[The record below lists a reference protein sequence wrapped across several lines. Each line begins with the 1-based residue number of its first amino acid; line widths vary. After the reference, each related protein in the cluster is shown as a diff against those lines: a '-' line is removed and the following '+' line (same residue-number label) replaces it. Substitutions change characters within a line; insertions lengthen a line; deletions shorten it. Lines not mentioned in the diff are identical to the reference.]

1 MESAS
6 VEVNEEP
13 DDDDDASDL
22 STNVVEESDDD
33 HFVDMSN
40 DLKLCPAMLCP
51 VSKSIPVDISS
62 TADSISTLQTKVS
75 FNTIYG
81 ICPQVLNLYND
92 TLGQPQGDRK
102 CEMLFGDLN
111 GIEHSYSPTVCEND
125 TVDTEQQDMMV
136 KKFEQSVLVAN
147 CSNYICAK
155 GIRQN
160 DSKVLILLLP
170 PTKPPDHL
178 FDVFEVLNSGITMA
192 GGIDYDSIC
201 YIGGLYLALELLS
214 VKFKSILMRKVQLGQ
229 DYSGLKV
236 WVNFDDFTSNAHI
249 DCTEFDN
256 LADEILKVIGCKP
269 PNEFFI
275 TLQMFDNKTIVLGD
289 VGCGNW
295 ILRGVPVWDQA
306 SKFFKEKLLFVCFEM
321 ENELVG
327 NPVSEYFGVAGKC
340 AMDLVILLVDSTRFM
355 PSEKFWADF
364 YPNTCQGVSVQDTH
378 NQKLLTEEILAGMGA
393 VGSYRLIKWWILF
406 VWKEFMDR
414 YLVLSFV
421 DLMIAHHE
429 FLWLSSPRPPKI
441 VDPEDKPSILDAILK
456 IASAWVEAL
465 FTIRPRRKA
474 SAIGCGWWVCC
485 GSMGGDSRRSSR
497 RPFPMNFNK
506 DALSAADSSLPGE
519 EASHRTSSVFVLDH
533 VGEVT
538 LDIDSDRLSWD
549 LIHADDQANKK
560 DGSVCLGFK
569 IASKAVTEIKWS
581 DAYAVELISW
591 GVIHDSCLPKGLLGH
606 ESEMY
611 RFTVHGVQRSKVQ
624 TSVLVPVVYTF
635 GHTTLQTCEMW
646 VNQIDLFLSKEIH
659 RPRNLLVFV
668 HPLSGKGNG
677 CKTWE
682 TVAPIFSRAK
692 VKTKVT
698 VTQRAGHAFDVMSSS
713 TNVELNEFDG
723 VVAVG
728 GDGLFN
734 EVLNGLLGL
743 GHFPYP
749 PAPTDF
755 IVPVE
760 DDEPAIGT
768 SGKDDASSPLLAT
781 STCNGSGLPNSVDQG
796 PEFYFPNERF
806 KFGIIP
812 SGSTDAIVICTTGS
826 RDPITSAMHIVLGK
840 EVRLDIAQVVR
851 WKTTLASKVE
861 PCVRYAASFA
871 GYGFYG
877 DVITESDKY
886 RWMGPKR
893 YDYAGT
899 KNDYLF
905 LDLNEDYYHVSD
917 VSTLHE
923 GQLILIVNIC
933 RSYEAEVRYLDVKSE
948 NDTYTFES
956 TADGTGGNRKRN
968 LWGGRKNKK
977 VICCANCEICNFMLP
992 PCGKLVSLASCSQEA
1007 RWLRSKGRFLSVGA
1021 AVISCRNQRA
1031 PDGLVAD
1038 AHLADG
1044 FLDLILIKDCP
1055 HALYLW
1061 HLTQLT
1067 RKGGTPLDFDFV
1079 EHHKTPA
1086 FTFTSSSD
1094 ESVWNLDGEAFQ
1106 AHQLSA
1112 QVFRGLVT
1120 LFAPGPEEK

>member
-1 MESAS
+1 MGSWYFIISLGIHA
-6 VEVNEEP
+6 
-13 DDDDDASDL
+13 L
-22 STNVVEESDDD
+22 STR
-33 HFVDMSN
+33 
-40 DLKLCPAMLCP
+40 P
-51 VSKSIPVDISS
+51 
-62 TADSISTLQTKVS
+62 QTK
-75 FNTIYG
+75 
-81 ICPQVLNLYND
+81 
-92 TLGQPQGDRK
+92 
-102 CEMLFGDLN
+102 
-111 GIEHSYSPTVCEND
+111 
-125 TVDTEQQDMMV
+125 
-136 KKFEQSVLVAN
+136 
-147 CSNYICAK
+147 
-155 GIRQN
+155 
-160 DSKVLILLLP
+160 P
-170 PTKPPDHL
+170 PTKPPHDSSKGRDGDELMPHTDRPSYSAPSSQDRPSIHPAPYDAYVVDNMRSPAIP
-178 FDVFEVLNSGITMA
+178 FGI
-192 GGIDYDSIC
+192 S
-201 YIGGLYLALELLS
+201 
-214 VKFKSILMRKVQLGQ
+214 Q
-229 DYSGLKV
+229 
-236 WVNFDDFTSNAHI
+236 
-249 DCTEFDN
+249 
-256 LADEILKVIGCKP
+256 
-269 PNEFFI
+269 
-275 TLQMFDNKTIVLGD
+275 
-289 VGCGNW
+289 
-295 ILRGVPVWDQA
+295 
-306 SKFFKEKLLFVCFEM
+306 
-321 ENELVG
+321 
-327 NPVSEYFGVAGKC
+327 
-340 AMDLVILLVDSTRFM
+340 TRFM
-355 PSEKFWADF
+355 PSENFWADF

-429 FLWLSSPRPPKI
+429 FLWLSSPRPPEI
-441 VDPEDKPSILDAILK
+441 VDPEDKRLRESDHFETQFENWLEREMRNFFLVIHLCKAIAISKKQINTAHRINPS
-456 IASAWVEAL
+456 VELL
-465 FTIRPRRKA
+465 FI
-474 SAIGCGWWVCC
+474 V
-485 GSMGGDSRRSSR
+485 SRRSSR
-497 RPFPMNFNK
+497 RPFPMNFNQ

-646 VNQIDLFLSKEIH
+646 VNQIDLFLSKEIR

-877 DVITESDKY
+877 DVITESEKY

-899 KNDYLF
+899 KVF
-905 LDLNEDYYHVSD
+905 LKH
-917 VSTLHE
+917 
-923 GQLILIVNIC
+923 